1 MRKEITPGLFS
12 GDPMKE
18 TMSVMGVPDF
28 STVKLDSLNPLS
40 EVKRLEKRIEGLIQE
55 VRMKQEEQT
64 RSIQTRF
71 ELFVQK
77 LNSLDSKFEAL
88 AQDLRGKYS
97 HLSSKVTEHNLSD
110 MKTQAL
116 IDRHTH
122 VLRQFEQRVS
132 QLQRM
137 IEEQEFQILNYK
149 AALED
154 ARKELAR
161 IKRL

>member
-1 MRKEITPGLFS
+1 MRKEMTPGLFS
-12 GDPMKE
+12 NESNREM
-18 TMSVMGVPDF
+18 TLVNNPDL
-28 STVKLDSLNPLS
+28 SGMRLESLNPLS
-40 EVKRLEKRIEGLIQE
+40 EVKRLEKRIEGLVQE
-55 VRMKQEEQT
+55 VRMKQDEQS
-64 RSIQTRF
+64 RSIQARF
-71 ELFVQK
+71 ELFIQK
-77 LNSLDSKFEAL
+77 LGSLDSKFEAL
-88 AQDLRGKYS
+88 SQDLRGKYS

-122 VLRQFEQRVS
+122 VLRQFEQRVA

-149 AALED
+149 SALEE

-161 IKRL
+161 IKRI